1 MQTKTLLLLI
11 ISSFIYVNSFSQIQ
25 WGVKAGGNMSA
36 MLMKDESGY
45 LKTKLV
51 PGFHFGGLAEIPLSG
66 RIFVQPSLLFT
77 SKGFK
82 VDQDGFAE
90 YLYGV
95 DQIKF
100 TSYHVEL
107 PINFIFKPQVGKGNM
122 LLGAG
127 PYVAYGLG
135 GNWKA
140 ESNGVSVKGK
150 LKFLNDY
157 ISSDSTLGGG
167 TRKIP
172 YTKPFDFGGNI
183 LIGYEINENL
193 FFHIN
198 GQIGLIDIDPSYNGM
213 RDEKSFVKTVGGG
226 LSVGYRF

>member
-1 MQTKTLLLLI
+1 MKKKTFTLLI
-11 ISSFIYVNSFSQIQ
+11 ICSTLYLHSFSQIQ

-51 PGFHFGGLAEIPLSG
+51 PGFHVGGFAEAALSETF
-66 RIFVQPSLLFT
+66 FVQPSLLFT

-100 TSYHVEL
+100 ISYHLEL
-107 PINFIFKPQVGKGNM
+107 PINFIFKPQLGNGRM
-122 LLGAG
+122 MLGAG
-127 PYVAYGLG
+127 TYVAYGLG
-135 GNWKA
+135 GNWEA
-140 ESNGVSVKGK
+140 ASNGISVKGK

-157 ISSDSTLGGG
+157 NSSDSTLGGS

-183 LIGYEINENL
+183 LIGYEINPNL
-193 FFHIN
+193 FFHLN
-198 GQIGLIDIDPSYNGM
+198 GQIGLIDIDPTYNGM
-213 RDEKSFVKTVGGG
+213 KDEKSSVKTVGGG
-226 LSVGYRF
+226 VIVGYRF